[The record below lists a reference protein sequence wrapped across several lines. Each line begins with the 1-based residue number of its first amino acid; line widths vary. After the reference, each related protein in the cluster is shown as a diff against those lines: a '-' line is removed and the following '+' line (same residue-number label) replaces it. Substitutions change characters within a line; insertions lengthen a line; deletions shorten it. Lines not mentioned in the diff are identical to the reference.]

1 MLSNS
6 NIIPEKLPSISCNF
20 FKKHTSISLV
30 SVCPVYGIIVKKK
43 AFAERG
49 VAEKSICF

>member
-6 NIIPEKLPSISCNF
+6 NIIPEKLPIFLAIF
-20 FKKHTSISLV
+20 F
-30 SVCPVYGIIVKKK
+30 YGIIVKKK